1 MSVTVSA
8 PVSTTPGGPPGR
20 TARFRPVRPYKW
32 WVPYLFVLPNM
43 VVFGL
48 FTIWPAI
55 NGFNISLYDSRNGR
69 TFTPAGLDNYRE
81 ILADPEFRSVVL
93 HTVVF
98 VIGFV
103 AATVVLATTLALAL
117 NTQHRGRGAL
127 RAAYFLPVVISP
139 VVVGLI
145 WSWALTRQNGLVNTV
160 LSGIGM
166 GKPGWLTDPDLAMT
180 STIVV
185 GLWTHLGFYAMILLA
200 GLQAIPAN
208 LYEAARIDGAS
219 GRQQIRAITLPLLR
233 PTMLVVIVLS
243 TITGFQAF
251 DFIYTLTGGGP
262 VGATTLI
269 VQYIYE
275 KAFQSP
281 IQYGLAAAGGVLFFV
296 AVFAVTLVNYLLGRR
311 KEAV

>member
-1 MSVTVSA
+1 MSVAVSA
-8 PVSTTPGGPPGR
+8 PASTPPDRPPGR
-20 TARFRPVRPYKW
+20 TARSRPVRPYKW

-55 NGFNISLYDSRNGR
+55 NGFNISLFDSRNGR
-69 TFTPAGLDNYRE
+69 TFTPVGLDNYRE

-103 AATVVLATTLALAL
+103 VATVVLATTLALAL
-117 NTQHRGRGAL
+117 NAQHRGRGVL

-145 WSWALTRQNGLVNTV
+145 WSWALTRQNGVVNAV

-219 GRQQIRAITLPLLR
+219 GWQQIRSITLPLLR

-311 KEAV
+311 KEAM